1 MDRHQ
6 KPRERELYDRRKTS
20 ENFSINQL
28 QIDII
33 TKTEYLDKNLF
44 YGGQGEC
51 VYYSIPSRYY
61 FRIRGRRQYF

>member
-33 TKTEYLDKNLF
+33 TKTEYLDKNLSM
-44 YGGQGEC
+44 GDRESVC
-51 VYYSIPSRYY
+51 TIVYQADTTS
-61 FRIRGRRQYF
+61 G